1 MGREHRLNSRAVQ
14 VHSAAS
20 RQDVISGQRW
30 GGDRD
35 PGADRGPGAS
45 RPLAQQQAHGLE
57 PEGQSQRVEVERLS
71 SADQILCERLPS
83 ESGELPL
90 CGLERAGSV
99 PLGLELVHQPSRAG
113 VLLVVG
119 QPGGLR
125 ERLLESNLS
134 QAPPPETSVSRREGA
149 TAPPAPLPASPSGR
163 RGVIRVELSTRTAFA
178 TPGAAQRPRI
188 QWSEEGRSMGATKD
202 RCAAVIVA
210 VLLMAACGSQPPPPT
225 TSTEPAV
232 SDPAPVAD
240 GQDDAV
246 ALHDLQLSE
255 GPPESGFNF
264 MDDLVTI
271 VGEDV
276 IIALPDGNVSLAPAF
291 EPGVIAYSASVSQ
304 PILTIM
310 ARAATGMSM
319 SATGTAAGGAALI
332 TVNQSGVG
340 DMNEQGA
347 FTSMTLSGLTPG
359 ENTIRI
365 STSGQTYTV
374 VVTREP

>member
-1 MGREHRLNSRAVQ
+1 
-14 VHSAAS
+14 
-20 RQDVISGQRW
+20 
-30 GGDRD
+30 
-35 PGADRGPGAS
+35 
-45 RPLAQQQAHGLE
+45 
-57 PEGQSQRVEVERLS
+57 
-71 SADQILCERLPS
+71 
-83 ESGELPL
+83 
-90 CGLERAGSV
+90 
-99 PLGLELVHQPSRAG
+99 
-113 VLLVVG
+113 
-119 QPGGLR
+119 
-125 ERLLESNLS
+125 
-134 QAPPPETSVSRREGA
+134 
-149 TAPPAPLPASPSGR
+149 
-163 RGVIRVELSTRTAFA
+163 
-178 TPGAAQRPRI
+178 
-188 QWSEEGRSMGATKD
+188 MGATKG
-202 RCAAVIVA
+202 RGAAVIVA

-310 ARAATGMSM
+310 ARAATGMRM